1 MIAEKQQRSVRQ
13 NIVQDLQKIREWIL
27 EQIKVKQKPELD
39 RRVKDINVKRLVSK
53 KVITS
58 LLKGAGRS
66 LGKRLGGLRRAG
78 RSVARLFGF

>member
-1 MIAEKQQRSVRQ
+1 MIAEKQRGPVRR
-13 NIVQDLQKIREWIL
+13 NIVQDLEKVREWVL
-27 EQIKVKQKPELD
+27 AQIRVKQKPELD
-39 RRVKDINVKRLVSK
+39 RNVGDIHVRKLAVK

-78 RSVARLFGF
+78 RRITRLFGF